1 MKTARAFVIMLLCV
15 FSAVVVFAQRK
26 VTPVDTSDELKIVTQ
41 EELKKI
47 KARAKAE
54 QELADSLERDSL
66 KLDSIENANKVVRP
80 LLMSAAFGAN
90 IFDPLM
96 RVFGQ
101 DYGGGELW
109 AALNLKNRYIPV
121 VELGFGMANSTPDEG
136 NYTYKSKPAFYG
148 KIGMNYNFMA
158 SKDPKYQFYLGVRA
172 GWSAFKYDITG
183 VTVNDGIWGHESMFD
198 ITGQS
203 SHATW
208 GEVVAGLQ
216 VGLFRNFS
224 MGWSFRYNFLFNVK
238 DNPSSRVWYIPGF
251 GKRDGKINVS
261 VSLIYNL
268 PLSKTEEIKNVMED
282 CSRPIEVEPADTV
295 RTATDTIP
303 EREERVKEPE
313 ATAIPVFEE

>member
-1 MKTARAFVIMLLCV
+1 
-15 FSAVVVFAQRK
+15 
-26 VTPVDTSDELKIVTQ
+26 
-41 EELKKI
+41 
-47 KARAKAE
+47 
-54 QELADSLERDSL
+54 
-66 KLDSIENANKVVRP
+66 
-80 LLMSAAFGAN
+80 
-90 IFDPLM
+90 
-96 RVFGQ
+96 
-101 DYGGGELW
+101 
-109 AALNLKNRYIPV
+109 
-121 VELGFGMANSTPDEG
+121 
-136 NYTYKSKPAFYG
+136 
-148 KIGMNYNFMA
+148 MA

-282 CSRPIEVEPADTV
+282 GSRPIEVEPADTV

>member
-1 MKTARAFVIMLLCV
+1 MRLSRLLSILLLCC
-15 FSAVVVFAQRK
+15 FSAVVIFAQRK

-54 QELADSLERDSL
+54 QEIADSLMRDSL

-80 LLMSAAFGAN
+80 LLMSATFGAN
-90 IFDPLM
+90 IWDPLM
-96 RVFGQ
+96 RAFGQ
-101 DYGGGELW
+101 EYGGGELW
-109 AALNLKNRYIPV
+109 VALNLKNRYIPV

-158 SKDPKYQFYLGVRA
+158 SKDPKYQFYLGIRA
-172 GWSAFKYDITG
+172 GWSAFKYDVTNI
-183 VTVNDGIWGHESMFD
+183 TVNDGIWGHEAKFD
-198 ITGQS
+198 ILNQS

-208 GEVVAGLQ
+208 GEIVAGLQ
-216 VGLFRNFS
+216 VGLFCNFA

-268 PLSKTEEIKNVMED
+268 PLSKQEEIKNVMED
-282 CSRPIEVEPADTV
+282 GSEPIESLPADTISLP
-295 RTATDTIP
+295 ADTIP
-303 EREERVKEPE
+303 ERQQRVNEPDSSSYV
-313 ATAIPVFEE
+313 P